1 MINYEIKWTNNS
13 DFRTFQNYNKHT
25 KSQKELYETI
35 DHLRAH
41 SNIANYIMGNKRC
54 KTIYIQLSAYE
65 LDNLI
70 LFMTNQTKKI
80 DELNKGMNSL
90 KKSRK
95 KWKDRYYKLRK
106 ELKKNDIQK
115 GK

>member
-1 MINYEIKWTNNS
+1 MTNYEIQWTNNS

-41 SNIANYIMGNKRC
+41 SDITRYIMGNKQY
-54 KTIYIQLSAYE
+54 KGITIQLSAYDW
-65 LDNLI
+65 DNLI

-106 ELKKNDIQK
+106 ELKKNDI
-115 GK
+115 